1 MPSLSKPLSEFV
13 TLDKLLSSRGIHF
26 DVLPGS
32 VILPEDK
39 AMQDFTVVIT
49 HGAVSISR
57 HPNNI
62 LFGMAQSP
70 AIFGL
75 AAAVINIHQEYIL
88 TAESECQGY
97 YLPAQD
103 TLHCLESYQLWREAL
118 YWVTWQHRML
128 EVRDA
133 ELIGASNYHQ
143 IRSTLLAMARW
154 SDSLRARIGVMKFI
168 QQRTNISRS
177 VIAEVLSAL
186 RQGNYIQMEKG
197 KLVSVTR
204 LPCDY

>member
-1 MPSLSKPLSEFV
+1 MPYLSKPLSEFI
-13 TLDKLLSSRGIHF
+13 TLDKHLSPRGIHF
-26 DVLPGS
+26 DVSAGT

-39 AMQDFTVVIT
+39 KAQNYTVVLSQ
-49 HGAVSISR
+49 GAISVCR
-57 HPNNI
+57 TPNNI

-75 AAAVINIHQEYIL
+75 AAGVLKIQQEYTL
-88 TAESECQGY
+88 TAESDCRGY
-97 YLPAQD
+97 YLLAQD
-103 TLHCLESYQLWREAL
+103 TQHCLERYQLWREAL

-133 ELIGASNYHQ
+133 QLIGASNYHQ
-143 IRSTLLAMARW
+143 IRSTLLAMAKW
-154 SDSLRARIGVMKFI
+154 NENLRSRIGVMKYI

-186 RQGNYIQMEKG
+186 RQGDYIQMEKG
-197 KLVSVTR
+197 KLVSISR
-204 LPCDY
+204 LPYDY